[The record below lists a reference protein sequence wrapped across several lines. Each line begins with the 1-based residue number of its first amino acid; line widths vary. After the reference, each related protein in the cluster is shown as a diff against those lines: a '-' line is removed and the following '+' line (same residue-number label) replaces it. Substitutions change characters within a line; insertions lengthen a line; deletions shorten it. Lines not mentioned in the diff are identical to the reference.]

1 MPGAGMRRETMQ
13 KENRPR
19 LTNSFI
25 QILSGSDLSKRRLP
39 YMVMKSAEPGP
50 VLWLTGCMHG
60 DEIGGTV
67 VIHEIFRRLRR
78 SLSRGTV
85 HAFPLMNP
93 MGFETVSRT
102 IVLSKE
108 DLNRSFPGNSTG
120 TLAERI
126 AQIIFSRI
134 ITTSP
139 TLVLDLHNDWN
150 KSIPYALLDPLF
162 AVGANGLLGALKEFA
177 GVTGLLL
184 VEDTEEIRKSLSY
197 TLLQEKVPALTLEL
211 GESLT
216 INEKNIENGVNAI
229 WNILMFLRM
238 VPEQAEYFR
247 YPAPDLA
254 TGKILRYS
262 LHPLSATSGIIHFL
276 KKPGQIVYSGQKIAR
291 IQNAFGKITEII
303 TAGKDGVVLGH
314 SDYAVTF
321 PGSPVMAFGCF

>member
-1 MPGAGMRRETMQ
+1 MGT
-13 KENRPR
+13 ENKSHLRY
-19 LTNSFI
+19 SFI
-25 QILSGSDLSKRRLP
+25 KILSGTDLSKRRLP
-39 YMVMKSAEPGP
+39 YMVMESTNPGP

-67 VIHEIFRRLRR
+67 VIHEIFRRLRKK
-78 SLSRGTV
+78 LLRGMV

-108 DLNRSFPGNSTG
+108 DLNRSFPGNGRG

-126 AQIIFSRI
+126 AEIIFSTI
-134 ITTSP
+134 MQTNP
-139 TLVLDLHNDWN
+139 ALVLDLHNDWN
-150 KSIPYALLDPLF
+150 KSIPYALLDPF
-162 AVGANGLLGALKEFA
+162 SAVGTDGLLETLKGFA
-177 GVTGLLL
+177 AATGLLL
-184 VEDTEEIRKSLSY
+184 VEDAEEIRKSLSY

-229 WNILMFLRM
+229 WNILMYLRM
-238 VPEQAEYFR
+238 VPEQGEYFR
-247 YPAPDLA
+247 YQAPDLA
-254 TGKILRYS
+254 RNKILRYS

-276 KKPGQIVYSGQKIAR
+276 KKPGQIVFKGQKIAR
-291 IQNAFGKITEII
+291 IQNAFGKITEVI
-303 TAGKDGVVLGH
+303 TAAEDGVVLGH